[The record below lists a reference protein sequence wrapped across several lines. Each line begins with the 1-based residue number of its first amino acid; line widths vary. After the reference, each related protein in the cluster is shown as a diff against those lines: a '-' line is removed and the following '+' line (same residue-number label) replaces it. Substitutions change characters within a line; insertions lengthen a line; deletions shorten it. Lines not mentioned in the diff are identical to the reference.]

1 MIAVLKKEIK
11 TYFLSPIGYI
21 FIGLLIAMCS
31 VFFYVT
37 AISYGLTNFE
47 YIFYYAAQAL
57 TFITPVLT
65 MRMFAEERKTGTE
78 QLLLTSPIKVTSI
91 VLGKYIAAV
100 VVIIISEI
108 CTLFYF
114 AILSY
119 FKVPYLGTT
128 ILSLIGFLLLSMAYI
143 SFGMFAS
150 SITENQIIA
159 AVVTIVFFIITW
171 FLPDVSSSLESLSLI
186 DKFYKFPQGLISVE
200 DVVYLITF
208 TIMFILFTII
218 VIQRRKTMK

>member
-1 MIAVLKKEIK
+1 
-11 TYFLSPIGYI
+11 
-21 FIGLLIAMCS
+21 
-31 VFFYVT
+31 
-37 AISYGLTNFE
+37 
-47 YIFYYAAQAL
+47 
-57 TFITPVLT
+57 
-65 MRMFAEERKTGTE
+65 
-78 QLLLTSPIKVTSI
+78 
-91 VLGKYIAAV
+91 
-100 VVIIISEI
+100 
-108 CTLFYF
+108 
-114 AILSY
+114 
-119 FKVPYLGTT
+119 
-128 ILSLIGFLLLSMAYI
+128 MAYI